1 MAVVPA
7 SSTGKMVELD
17 AVSHSYGERPVLKGI
32 NLAVTEGEVVVVIG
46 ASGSGKSTLLR
57 CIAGLE
63 AITDGEIRVEDIPVQ
78 HAEHGKRNR
87 GVLKAGRQVR
97 SEVGM
102 VFQNFNLFP
111 HMTVLGNITLAVR
124 LVRKA
129 RKEDAVATATALLER
144 VGMLEYTKAYPG
156 QLSGGQQ
163 QRVAIARALA
173 MRPRIML
180 FDEVTSA
187 LDPELV
193 GEVLKVMRQLAAEGM
208 TMIVITHEMGFARDV
223 ADVVVFMDE
232 GVVVETGKP
241 RDDLFEPHARAHPR
255 VSPPTDRAVKSLGS
269 DDLGAPGGAIS
280 LEEETRTH
288 RRAFA
293 ELLEPACV
301 EQVDECEGSQ
311 VDRREVGDVE

>member
-1 MAVVPA
+1 
-7 SSTGKMVELD
+7 MVELKG
-17 AVSHSYGERPVLKGI
+17 VSHSYGQQPVLKGI
-32 NLAVTEGEVVVVIG
+32 DLVVREGEVVVVIG
-46 ASGSGKSTLLR
+46 ASGSGKSTMLR

-63 AITDGEIRVEDIPVQ
+63 LITDGEIRVEDVPVQ
-78 HAEHGKRNR
+78 QAAHGKPNR
-87 GVLKAGRQVR
+87 GVLKAGKRVR

-111 HMTVLGNITLAVR
+111 HMTVLGNLTLAVR
-124 LVRKA
+124 LVRHAK
-129 RKEDAVATATALLER
+129 KEEAVETASKLLQR
-144 VGMLEYTKAYPG
+144 VGMSDYTRAFPG

-193 GEVLKVMRQLAAEGM
+193 GEVLKVMRQLAGEGM

-232 GVVVETGKP
+232 GVVVEK
-241 RDDLFEPHARAHPR
+241 
-255 VSPPTDRAVKSLGS
+255 
-269 DDLGAPGGAIS
+269 GGPDAMFS
-280 LEEETRTH
+280 NPVHERT
-288 RRAFA
+288 RAFLHRLI
-293 ELLEPACV
+293 E
-301 EQVDECEGSQ
+301 
-311 VDRREVGDVE
+311 R